1 MYFIIIIFIYHYYIY
16 CWFVAAGLDKIE
28 FLQNHENLDIYQ
40 KVFDI
45 IEHYFSSE
53 EEDNRIAPKIDET
66 SQQYEFNAGEEAPS
80 GGFQFWR
87 ANIRREQLIIC

>member
-1 MYFIIIIFIYHYYIY
+1 MVNMVQEKCILLFILISR

-45 IEHYFSSE
+45 IEHYFSTD
-53 EEDNRIAPKIDET
+53 EEDNRIAPKIDEN

-80 GGFQFWR
+80 GGFQF
-87 ANIRREQLIIC
+87 